1 MTDKIKIDI
10 VSDVV
15 CPWCIIGYKRLE
27 KAVTDLGL
35 EDKIEIEWQPFE
47 LNPDMPAE
55 GENLRAHSARKY
67 GTTPEGSIKARASL
81 AQVAGELGFKFDYYD
96 DMKMVN
102 TRDTHILLE
111 YAKEQGKQHELK
123 IRLFEAF
130 FSHQQ
135 DLSDPKV
142 LAEALEDVG
151 LNAEEALAKLNN
163 PDAREKV
170 AKEEAF
176 WQSMGISSVP
186 TVVFNRSTAVT
197 GAHPTEVFKQILTKL
212 VEQV

>member
-67 GTTPEGSIKARASL
+67 GPTPEGSIKARASL

-186 TVVFNRSTAVT
+186 TVVFNRSSAVT

>member
-1 MTDKIKIDI
+1 MAVKIKIDF

-15 CPWCIIGYKRLE
+15 CPWCIIGYKRLN

-55 GENLRAHSARKY
+55 GENLRTHSARKY
-67 GTTPEGSIKARASL
+67 GTTSEGSIKARASL
-81 AQVAGELGFKFDYYD
+81 TQVAEELGFKFDYYD

-123 IRLFEAF
+123 IHLFEAF

-135 DLSDPKV
+135 DLSDQKV
-142 LAEALEDVG
+142 LAEALEDAG
-151 LNAEEALAKLNN
+151 LNAEEALAELNN

-176 WQSMGISSVP
+176 WQSMGITSVP
-186 TVVFNRSTAVT
+186 TVVFNRSIAVT
-197 GAHPTEVFKQILTKL
+197 GAHPTEVFKKILTEL
-212 VEQV
+212 VEQA